1 MLHCRRESIGRSINC
16 GAWRWP
22 ILRQGNPVVKPWS
35 LAENAI
41 VIARFHNGGSMLTST
56 KDRLFTPF
64 QLGPLR
70 LRNRFVMSPMTRNF
84 SPKGVPGDNVAAY
97 YRRRAEAD
105 VGLIITEGIG
115 VDHPAAV
122 GSGSMGEHDIPLLYG
137 DEPVAGWRHVVEQ
150 VHAAGGRI
158 MPQLWHMGPIRLP
171 GTGPVPDAPPSR
183 PSGIWGP
190 TAGVAMPQ
198 AYLDAVAVETQPLSD
213 SEIADIVAGYARSAA
228 NAYRIGCDGVAIH
241 GAHGYLIDS
250 FLWPSTNLRDDA
262 WGGDIVRRSAFAA
275 EVVRAIRAATS
286 PDFPIMFRF
295 SQWKLQDYTAS
306 NASTPAELEAMLGP
320 ISDAGVNIF
329 DASTRVFSTPAFN
342 GSEMGLAGWA
352 KKLTGKASMTV
363 GGIGFSKDLQSSFV
377 EETHAVNNLAA
388 VAERFE
394 RGEFDL
400 VAIGRALLMDSQW
413 VRKARTGEAF
423 LPFRLSAYA
432 SLD

>member
-1 MLHCRRESIGRSINC
+1 M
-16 GAWRWP
+16 
-22 ILRQGNPVVKPWS
+22 
-35 LAENAI
+35 
-41 VIARFHNGGSMLTST
+41 T
-56 KDRLFTPF
+56 KTDLPLFTPF
-64 QLGPLR
+64 NLGPLH

-84 SPKGVPGDNVAAY
+84 SPNGVPGDDVAAY
-97 YRRRAEAD
+97 YQRRAEAD

-115 VDHPAAV
+115 IDHPAAV
-122 GSGSMGEHDIPLLYG
+122 GSGSMGEHDIPLLHG
-137 DEPVAGWRHVVEQ
+137 EGPVAGWRRVVEQ

-158 MPQLWHMGPIRLP
+158 MPQLWHMGPIRLK
-171 GTGPVPDAPPSR
+171 GTGPFPEATSSR

-190 TAGVAMPQ
+190 GAGAAMPQ
-198 AYLDAVAVETQPLSD
+198 AYLDAVAVKTLPLTD
-213 SEIADIVAGYARSAA
+213 SEIGDIISGYARSAA
-228 NAYRIGCDGVAIH
+228 NAHEIGCDGVAIH

-250 FLWPSTNLRDDA
+250 FLWSSTNLRDDR
-262 WGGDIVRRSAFAA
+262 WGGDIERRSAFAA

-295 SQWKLQDYTAS
+295 SQWKLQDYAAS
-306 NASTPAELEAMLGP
+306 NAGTPDELEALLEP
-320 ISDAGVNIF
+320 ISEAGVDIF
-329 DASTRVFSTPAFN
+329 DASTRIFSAPAFE

-363 GGIGFSKDLQSSFV
+363 GGVGLSKDLQSSFV

-388 VAERFE
+388 VMERFE

-400 VAIGRALLMDSQW
+400 VAVGRALLMDPQW
-413 VRKARTGEAF
+413 VRKARSGEAF